1 MSDQSTEQKKHP
13 ATLTKLRRLRDEGQ
27 LPHSPD
33 LRGFLLLSGVI
44 ALSWALFDYIRAAF
58 NSFLLHG
65 LLLLKPGMEP
75 PTLGSAM
82 FTFPLV
88 CGTAALVVVIFVIT
102 IGFAAADMHGINLSA
117 RSFKDGFKRIS
128 PMSNLKEKFSARA
141 MHDLTRSLIFTI
153 VLAVTIGFLAYLDFS
168 SMFAAPLC
176 GSACTE
182 KVSSQIGARV
192 AFVLCMLLLVMALAE
207 YIASRAFFAQQ
218 NKMTETELKRENK
231 ENYGSPE
238 LRSHMKE
245 LRQNI
250 LEGKRHARSNANIV
264 IHDDRSIFYIDFTG
278 SNGEPPVCT
287 NITRPAEL
295 VAELSAARS
304 AGLQVIEDR
313 VAAAALNNARRGEG
327 IPEESFDAVAAAFRR
342 IMMI

>member
-33 LRGFLLLSGVI
+33 LRAFVLLAGAIGLT
-44 ALSWALFDYIRAAF
+44 WALFDYIRGAF
-58 NSFLLHG
+58 HSFMLHG
-65 LLLLKPGMEP
+65 LLLLQPGMEP
-75 PTLGSAM
+75 PTPGSAV
-82 FTFPLV
+82 FAFPLV
-88 CGTAALVVVIFVIT
+88 YGSAALVVLIFVIA
-102 IGFAAADMHGINLSA
+102 IGLAAADMQGINVSA
-117 RSFKDGFKRIS
+117 RNFKDGFKRLS

-141 MHDLTRSLIFTI
+141 MHDLARSLIFTI
-153 VLAVTIGFLAYLDFS
+153 VLAATIGFLTYLDFS

-192 AFVLCMLLLVMALAE
+192 ALVLCILLLLMALAE
-207 YIASRAFFAQQ
+207 YIASRAFFAHQ

-238 LRSHMKE
+238 MRSHMKT
-245 LRQNI
+245 LREEI
-250 LEGKRHARSNANIV
+250 LEGGKRGRRNANIV
-264 IHDDRSIFYIDFTG
+264 IHDDRSIFYIDFTDPE
-278 SNGEPPVCT
+278 GEPPVCT

-313 VAAAALNNARRGEG
+313 TAAAALKNARRSEG
-327 IPEESFDAVAAAFRR
+327 IPEESFDAVASALRR
-342 IMMI
+342 AGLL